1 MNSSYEVTKLRDGD
15 VFVGSGSMG
24 RLAKVDAVVFDCDG
38 TLIDVRQS
46 YDATIMKTTASM
58 IEGFFGK
65 PVPIEEVDGELILK
79 IRRTGGFNSDWD
91 LTYALTLFSL
101 VALDGRV
108 PKDSLSEA
116 ETATATAQL
125 QLIVSDFASKERF
138 LGWKSIDQ
146 YLVGSRFESNPM
158 RELRM
163 YLGYPGNPLTSRL
176 AATFDQL
183 YYGEDLYRRVYG
195 VMPEVAYK
203 KGLIDREQVIV
214 TDESLSSFS
223 EMVGGKRMAMAT
235 GRPFVA
241 VEHTL
246 GRLLDY
252 FERDAS
258 VYIGDGDIFPD
269 LAPKLSKFKK
279 PSGESLVLAR
289 KKFSS
294 KVLLYVGDSAED
306 RLMVENADIPNGSV
320 LFAGIYGSSFNDKE
334 QISYFTGTNSDLIV
348 ENVNQIP
355 GMLELAKN

>member
-1 MNSSYEVTKLRDGD
+1 MNSSYEVTKFRDGD
-15 VFVGSGSMG
+15 AFVGSGSMS

-38 TLIDVRQS
+38 TLIDVRES

-58 IEGFFGK
+58 TEGFFGK
-65 PVPIEEVDGELILK
+65 PMPIEEVDGELILK

-101 VALDGRV
+101 VALAGQV
-108 PKDSLSEA
+108 PKDTRSET
-116 ETATATAQL
+116 ETATARL
-125 QLIVSDFASKERF
+125 KLIVADFASKERL
-138 LGWKSIDQ
+138 LGWKSVDQ
-146 YLVGSRFESNPM
+146 YLVGSRFESNPVREM
-158 RELRM
+158 RR

-176 AATFDQL
+176 AATFDQV
-183 YYGEDLYRRVYG
+183 YYGEHLYRRVYG
-195 VMPEVAYK
+195 AAPEVAYK

-235 GRPFVA
+235 GRPYVA

-289 KKFSS
+289 REFSS
-294 KVLLYVGDSAED
+294 EVLLYVGDSAED
-306 RLMVENADIPNGSV
+306 RLMVENAGIPNGSV

-334 QISYFTGTNSDLIV
+334 QISYFTETNSDLIV

-355 GMLELAKN
+355 GMLELARN